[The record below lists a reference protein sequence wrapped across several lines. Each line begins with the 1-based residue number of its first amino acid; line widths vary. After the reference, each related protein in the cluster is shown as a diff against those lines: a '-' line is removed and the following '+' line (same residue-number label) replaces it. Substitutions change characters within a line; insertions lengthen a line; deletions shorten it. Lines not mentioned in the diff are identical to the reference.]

1 MVRERNRLA
10 GIVESRRG
18 RELGTSLAE
27 RVELEMGDVTINRSA
42 SKSICK
48 GERKQSNQ
56 KVNVEIEVNPR
67 NEKHVDLHIFT
78 KRKFEPLPVSN
89 NQISLKLFA
98 PPTLFSIER
107 MARMRVRQASLH
119 CCSFV

>member
-48 GERKQSNQ
+48 GRES
-56 KVNVEIEVNPR
+56 KVI
-67 NEKHVDLHIFT
+67 
-78 KRKFEPLPVSN
+78 KRR
-89 NQISLKLFA
+89 ILK
-98 PPTLFSIER
+98 
-107 MARMRVRQASLH
+107 
-119 CCSFV
+119 